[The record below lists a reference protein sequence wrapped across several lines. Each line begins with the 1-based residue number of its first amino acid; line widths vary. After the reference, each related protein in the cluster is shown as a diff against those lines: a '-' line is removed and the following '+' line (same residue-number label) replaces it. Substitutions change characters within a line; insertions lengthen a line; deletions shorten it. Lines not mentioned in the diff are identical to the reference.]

1 MPKPVRESARPF
13 LFPRELYLAAF
24 LAGVADALLVFYLP
38 LHLFRNLHER
48 HLIMV
53 GLVVALP
60 QLSVFLASNLWG
72 ALGDQWRRLKPLVL
86 IGVGGFAV
94 MLATLALART
104 SGAVLLITLLGALV
118 YSAYKPAALS
128 YVTLLEPQRKGH
140 ALAALMR
147 TQSLGWLCGNLGCLA
162 LLERY
167 GWRAMGWALGG
178 AGGLA
183 AVILLVTWVRMP
195 EIDPAEFE
203 AHRLREDGTL
213 EPAPPPRGFWRDL
226 AGLYENPSL
235 LWISLVWFFTTAGRW
250 LFYTFFTILFT
261 DQIRGSLRVVG
272 VASGCS
278 ALAGIFFY
286 GVTGRWVDRF
296 GARPVLLAS
305 VLGYAVYFAGN
316 IYLTQPYV
324 VAALFIIPIYP
335 AFVVAGNAMVASVVQ
350 RGQRAG
356 GLGVIT
362 GTEAL
367 GAVAGALVG
376 GWAGDR
382 YGIGVT
388 PLAATALSA
397 VALLLAAGALVRPAR
412 EVEEETEAG

>member
-1 MPKPVRESARPF
+1 MTDRERAVARQF
-13 LFPRELYLAAF
+13 RFPRELYLAAF
-24 LAGVADALLVFYLP
+24 LAGVVDALLVFYLP
-38 LHLFRNLHER
+38 LHLHRNLRET

-86 IGVGGFAV
+86 IGIGGFAV
-94 MLATLALART
+94 MLGALSLAVT
-104 SGAVLLITLLGALV
+104 SGAVLLFALLGAVV
-118 YSAYKPAALS
+118 YSAYKPAALT

-147 TQSLGWLCGNLGCLA
+147 TQSVGWLVGNLGCLA
-162 LLERY
+162 LLERF
-167 GWRAMGWALGG
+167 GWRAMSWALAG
-178 AGGLA
+178 AGAVA
-183 AVILLVTWVRMP
+183 AVILAATWLRMP
-195 EIDPAEFE
+195 EIDPDEFTVHPIEPDAAAPGGEAAAEV
-203 AHRLREDGTL
+203 
-213 EPAPPPRGFWRDL
+213 PRGFWRDL
-226 AGLYENPSL
+226 AALYENPAL
-235 LWISLVWFFTTAGRW
+235 LWISLVWFFTTSARW

-261 DQIRGSLRVVG
+261 DRMHGELRVVG
-272 VASGCS
+272 LASGCS
-278 ALAGIFFY
+278 AMAGVFFY
-286 GVTGRWVDRF
+286 GVAGRWVDRF
-296 GARPVLLAS
+296 GARVVLLAS
-305 VLGYAVYFAGN
+305 VVGYAVYFAAN
-316 IYLTQPYV
+316 IWLSQPYV

-335 AFVVAGNAMVASVVQ
+335 AFVVAGNAMVASVVG

-397 VALLLAAGALVRPAR
+397 VAMVLSVGALRRNPK
-412 EVEEETEAG
+412 